1 MLSREL
7 EETLRRAMSNAT
19 DRNHEFATLEHLL
32 LALTEDSDALE
43 VFSACKVDIDE
54 LRARLIDYIESE
66 LASIVNPNN
75 GADVQPTASFQR
87 VIQRSIIH
95 TQSSGREVATGANVL
110 VGIFSERESH
120 AVWFLKSLN
129 MTRLD
134 AVTYISHGAE
144 NGGGRSSEET
154 ETTEI
159 EGGEG
164 SDPLSQYAVDLI
176 AKAAAGR
183 IDPLIGRDREV
194 DRTVQVLCRRTKNN
208 PLYVGD
214 PGVGKTAIAEGLAL
228 RIHNGEVPDVLSTA
242 VIYALDM
249 GQLLAGTR
257 YRGDF
262 EERLKAVV
270 KAVQD
275 DDNAILFIDEIHTV
289 IGAGAT
295 SGGAMD
301 ASNLLKPALQEG
313 TLRCIGSTT
322 YKEYRGYFLSLIHI

>member
-194 DRTVQVLCRRTKNN
+194 DR
-208 PLYVGD
+208 
-214 PGVGKTAIAEGLAL
+214 
-228 RIHNGEVPDVLSTA
+228 
-242 VIYALDM
+242 
-249 GQLLAGTR
+249 
-257 YRGDF
+257 
-262 EERLKAVV
+262 
-270 KAVQD
+270 
-275 DDNAILFIDEIHTV
+275 
-289 IGAGAT
+289 
-295 SGGAMD
+295 
-301 ASNLLKPALQEG
+301 
-313 TLRCIGSTT
+313 
-322 YKEYRGYFLSLIHI
+322 